1 MKFQTLL
8 LTSVL
13 LAPLPAQA
21 GEYQPGYS
29 AERSCFRSEYREEY
43 VPGTASSPGYVK
55 SYKDRIEVPCGPPRW
70 RTVRRHNHY
79 RPNRHHSRS
88 HAWVTQRNRFASRPS
103 GRSCSAASTT
113 TGGLLGGGLAAA
125 LSKKDAYGWA
135 VPLGAV
141 LGMGVASADC

>member
-13 LAPLPAQA
+13 LAPLAAQA

-29 AERSCFRSEYREEY
+29 VEHSCFRSEYREEY

-70 RTVRRHNHY
+70 RTMRSNYHY
-79 RPNRHHSRS
+79 RPYRHYKRS
-88 HAWVTQRNRFASRPS
+88 HPWVTQGNHFTYKQSS
-103 GRSCSAASTT
+103 RSCSSARAT
-113 TGGLLGGGLAAA
+113 TGGLIGGGLAAA

-135 VPLGAV
+135 IPLGAV
-141 LGMGVASADC
+141 LGMGISSTDC